1 MNEVTIG
8 FIIFGVSIIMLCF
21 LCTEDCCCE
30 LCMNNNHTLDEDV
43 LTNELNEISKVSSP
57 IQETQSTHIEV

>member
-8 FIIFGVSIIMLCF
+8 FIIFVVSIIMLCF

-30 LCMNNNHTLDEDV
+30 LCINDNHTLEDV
-43 LTNELNEISKVSSP
+43 LTN
-57 IQETQSTHIEV
+57 